1 MSTAEKDKTNQYLT
15 FLLSD
20 ELYAL
25 EVSKVKEVL
34 EFQNITRVPKTP
46 EFMRGV
52 INVRGGIVPVIDLR
66 LKFNLPVKEQTVDTC
81 IIVMDISLNDE
92 KITVGMIAD
101 SVLEVIEILSEEI
114 DPTPK
119 IGTKLDT
126 DFIEGIGK
134 RGDRF
139 VIILQIDKVLTAEE
153 ISTMTEESETVSAA
167 VEEEDS

>member
-15 FLLSD
+15 FFLSD

-34 EFQNITRVPKTP
+34 EYQNITRVPKTP

-81 IIVMDISLNDE
+81 IIVMDISINDE

-101 SVLEVIEILSEEI
+101 SVLEVIEILPEEI

-153 ISTMTEESETVSAA
+153 ISTMTEESETVS
-167 VEEEDS
+167 VPEEEEDS